1 MSLMSF
7 MQAENF
13 QDLQVEEA
21 MEEDAEEAIVA
32 KVVFQ
37 SG

>member
-21 MEEDAEEAIVA
+21 MEEDAEEAIVV